1 MVVPRGTA
9 APVLLKWFFSR
20 DVPIGAPSSNGTI
33 IPIPISLF
41 PLLIY
46 LHSRK
51 FIRSMD
57 GAKSG
62 VLVRASRPILL
73 PDKIRRSSPETRARN
88 ALFRF
93 VPVLHFLLLE
103 SKGDF
108 SYLESFCGETPNTAN
123 GNEQRRNDK
132 MRCSGHPHLKRRV
145 EGFGPL
151 AFPVPPSSGERGVE
165 ALALPTSRQLM
176 AVGHDYYQKAPMK
189 MNISHGGVC
198 IFMLGVLLSC
208 DPAAYVQPVAHASYL
223 FRAGGVNSDSIR
235 VFNPAAEMLMLT
247 TLRDTKAQVTPV
259 GEVALSI
266 PSGTKREGTG
276 KFPLPLAGQ
285 PGRERGGNGLPKK
298 PAPGRGQH
306 RMKGMA
312 LTNVVSALPTSW
324 LRPDRQLLGLPI
336 SSKLPP
342 VFGPSCMRQKLVS
355 RTVRRPSPTPAV
367 MVRLRSTN
375 TKKIQFTQRLPLGS
389 ELHMGKERCCL
400 RGLDHLH
407 GPTSHSICGNLMI
420 YKPSLTNDRLMFE
433 HDESLRAD
441 LLLINFPASYEN
453 GKLEHFLHRWMKNR
467 DIISG
472 GSRSL
477 LRQLKKDKLRWYRES
492 SVEFIIAKKEGRNS
506 HREISFLILIKKQHP
521 NHTQPLALKNQYPE
535 NGKWQERKGVSGD
548 DPTFMYESQWAIK
561 NRSIAYRAKEE

>member
-1 MVVPRGTA
+1 MVQLHNFFFFITFMVVPRGTA
-9 APVLLKWFFSR
+9 APVLLKWFVSR
-20 DVPIGAPSSNGTI
+20 DVPTGAPSSNGTI
-33 IPIPISLF
+33 IPIPIPLF
-41 PLLIY
+41 PLLVY

-73 PDKIRRSSPETRARN
+73 PDIIGRSSSETRARN

-108 SYLESFCGETPNTAN
+108 SYLESFCGVLRLLFFRTFFFLPRDRSAKRERARRRKGQTLRPN

-132 MRCSGHPHLKRRV
+132 MRCSGRPHLERRV
-145 EGFGPL
+145 EEGFGPV
-151 AFPVPPSSGERGVE
+151 AFPVPPSSGGACVEGVPPEIGLE

-198 IFMLGVLLSC
+198 IFMLGVLLS
-208 DPAAYVQPVAHASYL
+208 
-223 FRAGGVNSDSIR
+223 
-235 VFNPAAEMLMLT
+235 
-247 TLRDTKAQVTPV
+247 
-259 GEVALSI
+259 
-266 PSGTKREGTG
+266 
-276 KFPLPLAGQ
+276 
-285 PGRERGGNGLPKK
+285 
-298 PAPGRGQH
+298 
-306 RMKGMA
+306 
-312 LTNVVSALPTSW
+312 
-324 LRPDRQLLGLPI
+324 
-336 SSKLPP
+336 
-342 VFGPSCMRQKLVS
+342 
-355 RTVRRPSPTPAV
+355 
-367 MVRLRSTN
+367 N

-407 GPTSHSICGNLMI
+407 GPTFHSICGNLMI
-420 YKPSLTNDRLMFE
+420 YKPSLRNDRLMFE

-467 DIISG
+467 EHNNFWLTMFPEKRYFRETTSTTEVAIHTNLFTDLYASIVTGSSKTGGWYTTIMKLPFIFFIRIGFMLASSG

-477 LRQLKKDKLRWYRES
+477 LRQLQKDKLRWNRES
-492 SVEFIIAKKEGRNS
+492 SVEFHNC
-506 HREISFLILIKKQHP
+506 IKGIKVVAAARRGTSSTVPLRP
-521 NHTQPLALKNQYPE
+521 NETEWAGTTNQANPSS
-535 NGKWQERKGVSGD
+535 R
-548 DPTFMYESQWAIK
+548 
-561 NRSIAYRAKEE
+561 R

>member
-1 MVVPRGTA
+1 MGVSFA
-9 APVLLKWFFSR
+9 ARKHPV
-20 DVPIGAPSSNGTI
+20 
-33 IPIPISLF
+33 
-41 PLLIY
+41 
-46 LHSRK
+46 
-51 FIRSMD
+51 
-57 GAKSG
+57 
-62 VLVRASRPILL
+62 
-73 PDKIRRSSPETRARN
+73 
-88 ALFRF
+88 
-93 VPVLHFLLLE
+93 
-103 SKGDF
+103 
-108 SYLESFCGETPNTAN
+108 
-123 GNEQRRNDK
+123 
-132 MRCSGHPHLKRRV
+132 
-145 EGFGPL
+145 
-151 AFPVPPSSGERGVE
+151 
-165 ALALPTSRQLM
+165 
-176 AVGHDYYQKAPMK
+176 
-189 MNISHGGVC
+189 
-198 IFMLGVLLSC
+198 
-208 DPAAYVQPVAHASYL
+208 
-223 FRAGGVNSDSIR
+223 
-235 VFNPAAEMLMLT
+235 LT

-298 PAPGRGQH
+298 PAPGRERTWGLGSG
-306 RMKGMA
+306 RS
-312 LTNVVSALPTSW
+312 LTKRAIPFWARQNGRARAVWCPM

-389 ELHMGKERCCL
+389 ELHMGRNVVVC
-400 RGLDHLH
+400 
-407 GPTSHSICGNLMI
+407 
-420 YKPSLTNDRLMFE
+420 E

-467 DIISG
+467 EHNNFWLTMFPEKRYFRETTSTTEVAIHTNLFTDLYASIGTGSSRTG
-472 GSRSL
+472 GCL

-492 SVEFIIAKKEGRNS
+492 SVEFIIAKKE
-506 HREISFLILIKKQHP
+506 KQHP

-561 NRSIAYRAKEE
+561 IEFQKDNSIKLVVCDVTWIRLLNSSTRMRSCSSNECGALPSFTEGLSGD